1 MTKITIEEVSEAIER
16 CMASE
21 PADGLHLP
29 SRCKPLVDLLG
40 TMRYCRQQTIEVEE
54 PAILDLLRNT

>member
-1 MTKITIEEVSEAIER
+1 MANITIGEVGDALER
-16 CMASE
+16 CMDSE

-40 TMRYCRQQTIEVEE
+40 TMRCRRQQTIEVED